1 MNKEKQTTHFGF
13 RKVPVN
19 EKVKHVAG
27 VFHSVANK
35 YDIMNDVMSMG
46 IHRLW
51 KKFIIDIACVRK
63 GDQILDLAGGT
74 GDLALAFSKEVG
86 DQGHVILSDINASML
101 AEGQDRLINKGAV
114 HNTSVVQANAE
125 QLPFADEQFN
135 CITIAFGL
143 RNVTD
148 KDKALKSM
156 LRCLKPGGQ
165 VLVLEFSKPTNPL
178 FEKMYDQYSFNVI
191 PTMGK
196 FITGDAASYQ
206 YLVESIHKHPP
217 QDELREMMLAA
228 GYDHVDYHNL
238 TGGIVAVHRGI
249 KKGGK

>member
-1 MNKEKQTTHFGF
+1 MNDNNKTTHFGF
-13 RKVPVN
+13 KDVPIN
-19 EKVKHVAG
+19 EKVNHVAE

-51 KKFIIDIACVRK
+51 KKFVLDIACVRE
-63 GDQILDLAGGT
+63 GDHILDLAGGT
-74 GDLALAFSKEVG
+74 GDLALAFSKQVG
-86 DQGHVILSDINASML
+86 NTGHVILSDINASML
-101 AEGQDRLINKGAV
+101 EEGQNRLINKGAI

-148 KDKALKSM
+148 KSKALKSM

-165 VLVLEFSKPTNPL
+165 VLVLEFSKPTNAL
-178 FEKMYDQYSFNVI
+178 FEKVYDQYSFNVI

-196 FITGDAASYQ
+196 LITGDKDSYQ
-206 YLVESIHKHPP
+206 YLVESIRKHPP
-217 QDELREMMLAA
+217 QEELREMMIDA
-228 GYDHVDYHNL
+228 GYAHVDYHNL
-238 TGGIVAVHRGI
+238 SGGIVAVHRGT
-249 KKGGK
+249 KAES